1 MQATGS
7 RTPAATTPASPGR
20 NATYTIHAKDTLGS
34 VARAKLGDAKR
45 WTEIA
50 ALNKD
55 ILPDPNRLPVGM
67 TIELPPVNPAQAP
80 AQPPPVK
87 GLFWPERFPGK
98 AALTFDDGPHPVNT
112 PKVLDILK
120 RSGVKATFFVT
131 GKKAREYPALI
142 RRMAAEG
149 HTLGNH
155 SDNHPDFVKV
165 SREEIERQLTATQAA
180 VDAALGRSHPMVQVR
195 PPYGSMDNVVKEVI
209 HARGNMAVL
218 WNADSWDWRYRDN
231 DARILANIF
240 AVPGGVQST
249 GGAIL
254 FHDIHPQTVRVL
266 WDVLARL
273 KRHGLAVVTTD
284 ELLRQKYSEARPS
297 AVS

>member
-1 MQATGS
+1 MQENHSGAF
-7 RTPAATTPASPGR
+7 ASSTHTRR

-34 VARAKLGDAKR
+34 IAKVKLGDARR
-45 WTEIA
+45 WNEIA

-67 TIELPPVNPAQAP
+67 TIELPPVNPAEAP
-80 AQPPPVK
+80 MPPPPVR

-120 RSGVKATFFVT
+120 RSGVKATFFVV
-131 GKKAREYPALI
+131 GKKVRQFPALV
-142 RRMAAEG
+142 RRIVAEG
-149 HTLGNH
+149 HSLGNH
-155 SDNHPDFVKV
+155 SDDHADFAKTERAEVV
-165 SREEIERQLTATQAA
+165 RQLAVTQAA
-180 VDAALGRSHPMVQVR
+180 VDAALGRSYPLWQVR
-195 PPYGSMDNVVKEVI
+195 PPYGSMDAVVKDVL
-209 HARGNMAVL
+209 HSQGQMAVL
-218 WNADSWDWRYRDN
+218 WNVDSWDWRHRNN
-231 DARILANIF
+231 DSRILSTIF

-266 WDVLARL
+266 GDVLARL
-273 KRHGLAVVTTD
+273 KRHQLSVVTTD
-284 ELLRQKYSEARPS
+284 ALLRQKYPDTHPP
-297 AVS
+297 AVA

>member
-1 MQATGS
+1 MPATGS

-34 VARAKLGDAKR
+34 VARAKLGDSKR

-50 ALNKD
+50 ELNKD

-67 TIELPPVNPAQAP
+67 TIELPPANRAEKPV
-80 AQPPPVK
+80 QPPAVK
-87 GLFWPERFPGK
+87 GIFWPERFQGK

-120 RSGVKATFFVT
+120 RYGAKATFFVL
-131 GKKAREYPALI
+131 GKKAREYPELI
-142 RRMAAEG
+142 RRIVAEG

-155 SDNHPDFVKV
+155 SDDHPDYVKV
-165 SREEIERQLTATQAA
+165 SRAEIERQLDATQAA
-180 VDAALGRSHPMVQVR
+180 VDAALGRSHPLVQMR

-218 WNADSWDWRYRDN
+218 WNADSWDWRYRN
-231 DARILANIF
+231 DDPRILANVF
-240 AVPGGVQST
+240 AVPGGVQTT

-266 WDVLARL
+266 GDVLTRL
-273 KRHGLAVVTTD
+273 KRLGIAVVTTE
-284 ELLRQKYSEARPS
+284 ELLRQKYAAAPPP

>member
-1 MQATGS
+1 MPATGS

-34 VARAKLGDAKR
+34 VARAKLGDSKR

-67 TIELPPVNPAQAP
+67 TIELPPVNRAEKPV
-80 AQPPPVK
+80 QPPPVK
-87 GLFWPERFPGK
+87 GIFWPERFPGK

-120 RSGVKATFFVT
+120 RYGVKATFFVL
-131 GKKAREYPALI
+131 GEKVREFPDLI
-142 RRMAAEG
+142 RRMVAEG
-149 HTLGNH
+149 HSLGNH
-155 SDNHPDFVKV
+155 SEDHPDFVKV

-180 VDAALGRSHPMVQVR
+180 VDAVLGRSYPLVQVR
-195 PPYGSMDNVVKEVI
+195 PPYGSMDNVVKEVLY
-209 HARGNMAVL
+209 ARGSMAVL
-218 WNADSWDWRYRDN
+218 WNADSWDWRYRND
-231 DARILANIF
+231 DARILANVF
-240 AVPGGVQST
+240 AVPGGVQTT

-254 FHDIHPQTVRVL
+254 FHDIHPQTPRVL
-266 WDVLARL
+266 GAVLTRL
-273 KRHGLAVVTTD
+273 KRLGIATVTTD
-284 ELLRQKYSEARPS
+284 ELLRQKYAGISPP
-297 AVS
+297 AVG